1 MARETCRMPPD
12 GWVCYHCGERFTT
25 VGGAR
30 VHFGRRPSSTA
41 GCLIKV
47 GEERGLLMEVRRLE
61 AELRELIDN
70 TCRVCHQPLR
80 SKREFRLLVGYGWRQ
95 GGRPRLTCLPGL

>member
-1 MARETCRMPPD
+1 MGQETYRMPPD
-12 GWVCYHCGERFTT
+12 GRVCFHCGERFKT

-61 AELRELIDN
+61 AVLRDLIDN
-70 TCRVCHQPLR
+70 ICRVCHQPLA
-80 SKREFRLLVGYGWRQ
+80 SAPE
-95 GGRPRLTCLPGL
+95 